1 MLEQKIKVP
10 FRKLKHIHHISDIQI
25 RNLKRHKE
33 YEQVF
38 NKLYKEVKKNPNN
51 AISYIGGDIAH
62 SKTEM
67 SPELVDQ
74 LSRLF
79 KNLADICPLVIIAGN
94 HDANLNNP
102 NRLDVLTPI
111 VENLNHPNLHYLKKT
126 GVYRCGDTN
135 LVVWDVWD
143 KEKDYIKAKDVK
155 DKGKNVVLYHGTV
168 DRSETDLGFKLPS
181 KVKMKMFKDYDL
193 ALLGDIHKR
202 QFLNKEET
210 IAYCG
215 SLIQQNHGEDIG
227 KGYLLWDMETL
238 KSKYIEI
245 PNDYG
250 YYTINIDNGKLPD
263 LSDLP
268 KKPRVRIR
276 VSNTKPA
283 QLKRVMT
290 QLQKKAKIQESVITR
305 VDGLSK
311 DKVRDNK
318 INIGNVNNV
327 GYQFSLIEEYL
338 NNNYAVDEDTMVKI
352 NKILSDLNTKI
363 ASEDIIRN
371 INWKLKKFEFSNM
384 FSYGEDN
391 VVDFTKLNGIVGLF
405 APNASGKSAL
415 LDALAFC
422 LFDIST
428 RAVRANNIINK
439 AKTNMHCKLN
449 FEIDGTDYFIEKR
462 GKKNLRSGHVKVD
475 IDFWM
480 VDENGETTSLNG
492 DQRRTTQLNIRKV
505 VGDFDDFVLTSMSS
519 QNDSTVFI
527 NKTQK
532 ERKELL
538 SQFMGL
544 KIFDRLWV
552 QASEDIKD
560 VNALLTDFKKADY
573 DSELAQITNE
583 LITLESKEKNLKSQ
597 EENIK
602 SQIKEYQEKIEKE
615 TKNLRPV
622 DQTIRDIEVLK
633 DEKNKTQELLQ
644 SVQSDKDGALTEQY
658 DCERTIQDIENK
670 IQTYEKDNVQE
681 NFAKL
686 EKLEE
691 ERDLFQIEL
700 DKLKA
705 DVKIK
710 LDKIEKLGN
719 LTWDENCEHCMS
731 NPFTLDAIETKKHLD
746 KDKELATKY
755 LDKKSRMDDR
765 IQKMFKVRAFKKD
778 LDELGQSLVEG
789 NTRHSQLTSNLQY
802 LNERE
807 ENIQNQIN
815 SIVSEMDKYVSQEK
829 DVVFNQSIDLKIQDL
844 KSEQYLLDD
853 KLEDTKLA
861 STTIFGNIQVLKN
874 KETQINESIDK
885 VEQLEGDY
893 QAYQYLLNAIQRDGV
908 PYDLITKSLP
918 TVEGAVND
926 ILAQVVDFS
935 IVFTMNGKD
944 IDTHIVYDDDRIWS
958 LELSSGMERFISSLA
973 IRIGLMNVSNLP
985 QGNFLAID
993 EGWGTMDSDNLN
1005 SVAQLFQYLKSQ
1017 FQFTFV
1023 VSHIETMR
1031 DFVDTLLEIKKVDG
1045 SSSVRFSR

>member
-1 MLEQKIKVP
+1 
-10 FRKLKHIHHISDIQI
+10 
-25 RNLKRHKE
+25 
-33 YEQVF
+33 
-38 NKLYKEVKKNPNN
+38 
-51 AISYIGGDIAH
+51 
-62 SKTEM
+62 
-67 SPELVDQ
+67 
-74 LSRLF
+74 
-79 KNLADICPLVIIAGN
+79 
-94 HDANLNNP
+94 
-102 NRLDVLTPI
+102 
-111 VENLNHPNLHYLKKT
+111 
-126 GVYRCGDTN
+126 
-135 LVVWDVWD
+135 
-143 KEKDYIKAKDVK
+143 
-155 DKGKNVVLYHGTV
+155 
-168 DRSETDLGFKLPS
+168 
-181 KVKMKMFKDYDL
+181 
-193 ALLGDIHKR
+193 
-202 QFLNKEET
+202 
-210 IAYCG
+210 
-215 SLIQQNHGEDIG
+215 
-227 KGYLLWDMETL
+227 
-238 KSKYIEI
+238 
-245 PNDYG
+245 
-250 YYTINIDNGKLPD
+250 
-263 LSDLP
+263 
-268 KKPRVRIR
+268 
-276 VSNTKPA
+276 
-283 QLKRVMT
+283 
-290 QLQKKAKIQESVITR
+290 
-305 VDGLSK
+305 
-311 DKVRDNK
+311 
-318 INIGNVNNV
+318 
-327 GYQFSLIEEYL
+327 
-338 NNNYAVDEDTMVKI
+338 
-352 NKILSDLNTKI
+352 
-363 ASEDIIRN
+363 
-371 INWKLKKFEFSNM
+371 
-384 FSYGEDN
+384 
-391 VVDFTKLNGIVGLF
+391 
-405 APNASGKSAL
+405 
-415 LDALAFC
+415 
-422 LFDIST
+422 
-428 RAVRANNIINK
+428 
-439 AKTNMHCKLN
+439 
-449 FEIDGTDYFIEKR
+449 
-462 GKKNLRSGHVKVD
+462 
-475 IDFWM
+475 
-480 VDENGETTSLNG
+480 
-492 DQRRTTQLNIRKV
+492 
-505 VGDFDDFVLTSMSS
+505 
-519 QNDSTVFI
+519 
-527 NKTQK
+527 
-532 ERKELL
+532 
-538 SQFMGL
+538 
-544 KIFDRLWV
+544 
-552 QASEDIKD
+552 
-560 VNALLTDFKKADY
+560 
-573 DSELAQITNE
+573 
-583 LITLESKEKNLKSQ
+583 
-597 EENIK
+597 
-602 SQIKEYQEKIEKE
+602 
-615 TKNLRPV
+615 
-622 DQTIRDIEVLK
+622 
-633 DEKNKTQELLQ
+633 
-644 SVQSDKDGALTEQY
+644 
-658 DCERTIQDIENK
+658 
-670 IQTYEKDNVQE
+670 
-681 NFAKL
+681 
-686 EKLEE
+686 
-691 ERDLFQIEL
+691 LFQIEL